1 MFRRILIANRG
12 EIAVRVMRACRELGV
27 ETVLVYSEADRNAQY
42 LRLADDTICIGPA
55 TSAKSYL
62 DIPAIIAAAE
72 IADVEAIHPGYGF
85 LSENAHFAE
94 VCQDCNIKFIGPLP
108 VAIAAFGDK
117 QKAREMARLANVAT
131 VPGSDGLLQS
141 EDEALRLAH
150 EIGFPVILKAV
161 AGGGGRGMR
170 VAHND
175 VSLVNG
181 FHQARAEAE
190 AAFKNAGIY
199 LEKYVERPRHVEVQV
214 LGDREGNLI
223 HLGERDCSLQRRHQ
237 KLVEE
242 SPSPVLTP
250 ELRKKMGDAAL
261 AVVRQASYQNAGTV
275 EFLVDRNG
283 NFYFIEVNARVQV
296 EHPVTELVTG
306 IDIVQEQIRIAAG
319 ERLRYRQ
326 EDVVLRGCAIECRIN
341 AEDPAA
347 GFRPTPGRVTTWL
360 APGGP
365 GVRLD
370 THVAAGSEIPPNY
383 DSLVAK
389 LLVHRPT
396 RREAIATMRRALG
409 EFVVEGIKTTVPFHR
424 QVFEHANFLSGDI
437 DTSFVERYFSGTR

>member
-42 LRLADDTICIGPA
+42 LRMADETICIGPA
-55 TSAKSYL
+55 PSAKSYL
-62 DIPAIIAAAE
+62 DIPKIISAAE

-94 VCQDCNIKFIGPLP
+94 VCHACNIRFIGPP
-108 VAIAAFGDK
+108 PEAIASFGDK
-117 QKAREMARLANVAT
+117 QRARAIAKVAGVPT
-131 VPGSDGLLQS
+131 VPGSTGILAT
-141 EDEALRLAH
+141 EEEALRVAR

-170 VAHND
+170 VAHNE

-181 FHQARAEAE
+181 LHQARAEAE
-190 AAFKNAGIY
+190 AAFKNSGVY
-199 LEKYVERPRHVEVQV
+199 LEKFIERPRHVEIQV
-214 LGDREGNLI
+214 LGDGGGNLLY
-223 HLGERDCSLQRRHQ
+223 LGERDCSLQRRHQ

-242 SPSPVLTP
+242 APSPVLTP
-250 ELRKKMGDAAL
+250 EIRRRMGEAAV
-261 AVVRQASYQNAGTV
+261 AVCRQTNYENAGTV

-283 NFYFIEVNARVQV
+283 NFYFIEVNARIQV
-296 EHPVTELVTG
+296 EHPVTEMVTG
-306 IDIVQEQIRIAAG
+306 IDLVQEQIRIAAG
-319 ERLRYRQ
+319 ERLRWKQ
-326 EDVVLRGCAIECRIN
+326 SDIQMKGCAIECRIN
-341 AEDPAA
+341 AEDPDAN
-347 GFRPTPGRVTTWL
+347 FRPTPGRVTAWM

-370 THVAAGSEIPPNY
+370 THVAAGAEIPPNY

-389 LLVHRPT
+389 LIVHRPT
-396 RREAIATMRRALG
+396 RREAIATMRRCLS
-409 EFVVEGIKTTVPFHR
+409 EFHVEGISTTIPFHR
-424 QVFEHANFLSGDI
+424 KVFEHADFLSGEV
-437 DTSFVERYFSGTR
+437 DTGFVERYFATR